1 MNSMPDQSKKQKELN
16 TITEAVLAD
25 KMQELR
31 VRTSNGN
38 TFSYLGRAIATK
50 GEVNEGIQIESYEV
64 YPSQENDEGDELQG
78 IRIFLPDGRTGDFIG
93 APLYTEEELERGV
106 RISSFK
112 FGFPEDI
119 TDQIRE
125 QVSEEE

>member
-1 MNSMPDQSKKQKELN
+1 MSEPNSKKQEELN

-38 TFSYLGRAIATK
+38 TFSYLGKAIATK
-50 GEVNEGIQIESYEV
+50 GEVNERIQIEQYEV
-64 YPSQENDEGDELQG
+64 FPPQENDEGEPLQG
-78 IRIFLPDGRTGDFIG
+78 IRIHLPDGRTGDFIG

-106 RISSFK
+106 TISSFK
-112 FGFPEDI
+112 IGFPEDI
-119 TDQIRE
+119 TDEIRE
-125 QVSEEE
+125 QVAEEE